1 MGIWATADISND
13 ERDASTFGGHLGNTP
28 TDKDY
33 LEKLTRDRLAKLG
46 QGQQRP
52 DLPPWLQ
59 AQQDQQKA
67 WQQAARADQQK
78 AFDLAQAQANGA
90 ITPQQEQLQRS
101 YQVGNDAVLG
111 SAQMATGGARGAA
124 AAQGNAGQIL
134 GANQATQYAGLDA
147 QKQAD
152 MIQGQALAAQAADAL
167 RGNDQLALN
176 NTNAAS
182 VQNAQNQLDWR
193 DINDQWNLWAA
204 TQGQKIDL
212 AKMGADQFGA
222 DAALQNYLAG
232 LRANQQ
238 AVGLG
243 ATALGAGMSA
253 YGAYAKNN
261 PDQPPNMYSDERVKD
276 GFGDSAAIADR
287 FLDALKESRATYNYT
302 DEKYEPSSK
311 KGSRYLGIM
320 AQSVEKVP
328 EIGSGIVTDR
338 GGFKQVE
345 TLPFVSAIA
354 GSLGRLVER
363 VEKMEELRGKHR

>member
-13 ERDASTFGGHLGNTP
+13 ERDASTFGGHLGNTA

-33 LEKLTRDRLAKLG
+33 LEKLTRKRLGDLG
-46 QGQQRP
+46 QGQKRP

-90 ITPQQEQLQRS
+90 VTPQQQQLARS

-134 GANQATQYAGLDA
+134 GANQATQYAGMDA

-182 VQNAQNQLDWR
+182 YQNAQNQLDWR
-193 DINDQWNLWAA
+193 DLNDQWNLWAA

-243 ATALGAGMSA
+243 ATAIGAGMSA
-253 YGAYAKNN
+253 YGAYAKNQN
-261 PDQPPNMYSDERVKD
+261 DQNMYSDERVKG
-276 GFGDSAAIADR
+276 GFGDSADIADR

-328 EIGSGIVTDR
+328 EIGRGIVTERD
-338 GGFKQVE
+338 GFKQVE

-354 GSLGRLVER
+354 GSLGRLAER